1 MRFST
6 IGEKGINKKYEEN
19 FRNWG
24 WWWCNFLL
32 WFLCMNNKLDT
43 ASNTGTYVDREVLVQ
58 LKTNCDDKAV
68 FLGLGLKAVK
78 MTKNKIIAISPFNPS
93 EKNPSFEMYLQ
104 KHYWRC
110 YSTNR
115 YGSILDLVSLLQNC
129 DVYEAARWI
138 ISNGYSRY
146 SKQFKTKGLMSVYGS
161 NKVTPSINK
170 AVSDGVST
178 VSGDEGK
185 DFNYRGRNELGEN
198 KQAKFD
204 LLRYLKSSH
213 PEFIR
218 RGITTE
224 VCEYLRCGF
233 LQNGRGNMFQR
244 LVFQIYGV
252 SVGDDGALSPVL
264 LSHVGRATTEKQLQE
279 AKWWQYEGFHKS
291 NEVYNIDRVLLDEK
305 AIEQAKSTGQI
316 LVVEG
321 CFDVAKLVTAN
332 CLNVVAIFGSSLA
345 AQQIEKLKLIAER
358 LGQETTFLLWFDRDK
373 AGMEGQNRALSL
385 LVETG
390 LKTTGFDWEK
400 KFSKDGSMVGFPD
413 TVKDPCEFS
422 IEQLKYLRKM
432 KII

>member
-1 MRFST
+1 
-6 IGEKGINKKYEEN
+6 
-19 FRNWG
+19 
-24 WWWCNFLL
+24 
-32 WFLCMNNKLDT
+32 MNNKLDT
-43 ASNTGTYVDREVLVQ
+43 ASNTGIYVDREVLEQ
-58 LKTNCDDKAV
+58 LKTNCDNKGV

-78 MTKNKIIAISPFNPS
+78 ITKNKLIAISPFNPS
-93 EKNPSFEMYLQ
+93 EKHPSFEMYLQ

-110 YSTNR
+110 FSTNR

-129 DVYEAARWI
+129 DVYESARWI
-138 ISNGYSRY
+138 ISNGYSSY
-146 SKQFKTKGLMSVYGS
+146 SKQFKTKGLQIVCSQNS
-161 NKVTPSINK
+161 VTPSINK
-170 AVSDGVST
+170 DLSDSVST

-185 DFNYRGRNELGEN
+185 NFNYRGRNELGEN

-204 LLRYLKSSH
+204 LLRYLRPSH
-213 PEFIR
+213 SEFIR
-218 RGITTE
+218 RGITKE

-233 LQNGRGNMFQR
+233 LENGGRSMRAR

-252 SVGDDGALSPVL
+252 SVGDGGALSPIL

-291 NEVYNIDRVLLDEK
+291 NELYNIDRVLLDEK
-305 AIEQAKSTGQI
+305 AKQQALDLGWV

-332 CLNVVAIFGSSLA
+332 CLNVIAIFGSSLA

-358 LGQETTFLLWFDRDK
+358 LGKEITFLLWFDKDK
-373 AGMEGQNRALSL
+373 AGVEGQNTAINL
-385 LVETG
+385 LKESG
-390 LKTTGFDWEK
+390 LKATGFDWER
-400 KFSKDGSMVGFPD
+400 KFSKDEGSIVGFPD

-432 KII
+432 RII